1 MSSRRVGPRYVSNKA
16 LARMQSRYA
25 HLQQG
30 DGEMPKQQSDAPKRR
45 AIDTSNIKSLA
56 ADLNGKANEAIDL
69 AEEAL
74 RREDRLKAAAAH
86 DDSRRAPVLS
96 RRGGKR

>member
-1 MSSRRVGPRYVSNKA
+1 MSSRRLGPRYVSTKD
-16 LARMQSRYA
+16 LDRMRSRYA

-30 DGEMPKQQSDAPKRR
+30 DGAVTNQRSDAPKRR
-45 AIDTSNIKSLA
+45 EIDTTNIKSLA
-56 ADLNGKANEAIDL
+56 ADLSGKANEAIDL

-74 RREDRLKAAAAH
+74 RREERLKAAETR

-96 RRGGKR
+96 RRRGRS